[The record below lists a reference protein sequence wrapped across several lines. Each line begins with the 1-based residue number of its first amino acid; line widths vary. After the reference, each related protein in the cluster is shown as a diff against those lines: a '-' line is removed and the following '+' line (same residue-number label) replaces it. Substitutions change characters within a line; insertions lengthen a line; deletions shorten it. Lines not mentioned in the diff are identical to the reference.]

1 MKRIMYFIVFA
12 LLISCSENEQ
22 QQNKSIDMEQLKEGR
37 WLMNFQLTP
46 EQQLPVFFDL
56 TKNNEQID
64 VVFINGK
71 EKVPVKNFKLKNN
84 KFIAEDPIFNS
95 WYEIEFIDQQHIKGN
110 WFKDN
115 ADYKVPFTAIFTDK
129 NRFPASEKNTEPIVI
144 DGKWKVD
151 FSPNN
156 PDQHYPAI
164 GLFEQKG
171 DKVTG
176 TFITET
182 GDYRFLE
189 GNVYGNELFLSCF
202 DGSHA
207 FMFKASLENDSLKG
221 QFWSGLHWLETWVA
235 VKNEAFELTH
245 PDSLTFLKDG
255 YDKID
260 FSFENNE
267 GELISIRDERYQN
280 KVVLINIMGP
290 WCPNCKDETAYLAD
304 LYQQKKSDGL
314 EIIALSFD
322 RTDDKEVAK
331 KNIEKIKS
339 HLGADY
345 EFLLAGKASKI
356 EAAKAL
362 PMLNHIMS
370 YPTTIF
376 IDKKGKVRKIR
387 TGFYG
392 PGTGNYHIRY
402 IETTNDFIEKLLGEE

>member
-1 MKRIMYFIVFA
+1 MKWKLNFILLA
-12 LLISCSENEQ
+12 LISSCTESEQ
-22 QQNKSIDMEQLKEGR
+22 KSNNIIDMEQLQEGR

-56 TKNNEQID
+56 KITNEQID
-64 VVFINGK
+64 IVFINGD
-71 EKVPVKNFKLKNN
+71 EEVPVKNFIFKNN
-84 KFIAEDPIFNS
+84 KFIAEDPLFNS
-95 WYEIEFIDQQHIKGN
+95 WYEIEFIDKTHIKGN
-110 WFKDN
+110 WFKDK

-129 NRFPASEKNTEPIVI
+129 NRFPNTNNTSKQV
-144 DGKWKVD
+144 DVNGKWKVD
-151 FSPNN
+151 FSADNPN
-156 PDQHYPAI
+156 QHYPAI
-164 GLFEQKG
+164 GLFEQNG

-189 GNVYGNELFLSCF
+189 GNVYGNEVLLSCF

-207 FMFKASLENDSLKG
+207 FLFKATLENDSLKG
-221 QFWSGLHWLETWVA
+221 QFWSGLHWIEPWVG
-235 VKNEAFELTH
+235 VRDNDYELTH
-245 PDSLTFLKDG
+245 PDSLTFLNEG

-260 FSFENNE
+260 FAFENTE
-267 GELISIRDERYQN
+267 GETISINDEKYQG
-280 KVVLINIMGP
+280 KVILVNIMGP
-290 WCPNCKDETAYLAD
+290 WCPNCKDETAYLTK
-304 LYQQKKSDGL
+304 LYDSKKEQGL

-331 KNIEKIKS
+331 KNIEKIKT
-339 HLGADY
+339 HFNAQYD
-345 EFLLAGKASKI
+345 FLLAGKASKI

-376 IDKKGKVRKIR
+376 IDKQGKVRKIR

-392 PGTGNYHIRY
+392 PSTGNYHLRY
-402 IETTNDFIEKLLGEE
+402 IEATNDFIDKLLGE